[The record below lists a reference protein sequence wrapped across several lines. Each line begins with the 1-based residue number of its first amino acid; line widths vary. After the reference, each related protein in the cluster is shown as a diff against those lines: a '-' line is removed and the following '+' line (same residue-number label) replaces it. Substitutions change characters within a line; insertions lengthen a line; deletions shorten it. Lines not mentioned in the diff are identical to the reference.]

1 MKKFLF
7 LSVAFIALYLT
18 QVPIA
23 AGQILFNYAL
33 GGDVSDF
40 PSRSVVRTVDDQ
52 RVIASYW
59 DGTNYRLARV
69 GLIDIISAKL
79 DDHHQIADI
88 RIVGD
93 DIFFCGMNRSN
104 NHAFLGHA
112 TVSDI
117 EAQNPHIQFHELII
131 PVVLSR
137 LYRLAAYQESPTD
150 PFRLVAVGD
159 IWYNGTPV
167 PNIYPC
173 PTSPYMTDC
182 MAHIVVE
189 YKYQSGS
196 FTQLGN
202 KVLHDVNGHFEYAC
216 DVVETDNY
224 VAVVT
229 FPAADEL
236 IIHRCDKSNVLGPLS
251 FNYDYRYTVP
261 SGRVVFNAC
270 KMKGDTIAVASV
282 FDYGGGVDD
291 MQVRVVDLAT
301 MNMPYAQ
308 VFDLQDKDDVYEM
321 AYLPDVQKLVLLT
334 NQTYSYLVELHHTF
348 CFLKPYETV
357 FPYNMEKIYESNDR
371 SFTSVD
377 RLSSQHIVAAGG
389 NYWMMK
395 DVTYNDPGST
405 CYVTKVHLV
414 KGLKLSSPISDYY
427 GFLSLTIP
435 PSFSSCNETYDQIW
449 MNGKC
454 VIPY

>member
-1 MKKFLF
+1 MQTPL
-7 LSVAFIALYLT
+7 AE
-18 QVPIA
+18 
-23 AGQILFNYAL
+23 GQILFNYAL
-33 GGDVSDF
+33 GGDSF
-40 PSRSVVRTVDDQ
+40 SPSNSVVRTVSDQ
-52 RVIASYW
+52 KVIASYW

-69 GLIDIISAKL
+69 GLIDIISAKM

-93 DIFFCGMNRSN
+93 DIFFCGMDRSN
-104 NHAFLGHA
+104 NRAFLGHA

-117 EAQNPHIQFHELII
+117 EAQNPHIQFLGFNISGI
-131 PVVLSR
+131 NTSR
-137 LYRLAAYQESPTD
+137 LYRLAAYQESPTG
-150 PFRLVAVGD
+150 PFRIVAVGD
-159 IWYNGTPV
+159 IWYNGTPN

-173 PTSPYMTDC
+173 SASPYMTDC

-189 YKYQSGS
+189 YKYQSGL
-196 FTQLGN
+196 FTQVGN
-202 KVLHDVNGHFEYAC
+202 KVLHDINGHFEYAC

-251 FNYDYRYTVP
+251 FNYYYRYTVP

-357 FPYNMEKIYESNDR
+357 FPYNMEKIYESDDR

-389 NYWMMK
+389 DYWMMR
-395 DVTYNDPGST
+395 DVTYNNPTST
-405 CYVTKVHLV
+405 CYVTKYHPVR
-414 KGLKLSSPISDYY
+414 GLKLSSPIADNYV
-427 GFLSLTIP
+427 FLPLNITH
-435 PSFSSCNETYDQIW
+435 SFSSCNETYNRIG
-449 MNGKC
+449 MIGKC

>member
-1 MKKFLF
+1 M
-7 LSVAFIALYLT
+7 
-18 QVPIA
+18 
-23 AGQILFNYAL
+23 FNYAL
-33 GGDVSDF
+33 GGDSF
-40 PSRSVVRTVDDQ
+40 SPSNSVVRTVSDQ
-52 RVIASYW
+52 KVIASYW
-59 DGTNYRLARV
+59 DGTYYRLARV
-69 GLIDIISAKL
+69 GLNDIISAKL
-79 DDHHQIADI
+79 DDHHQVSDI

-104 NHAFLGHA
+104 NYAFLGHA

-117 EAQNPHIQFHELII
+117 EAQNPHIQFKDFIVDFSTI
-131 PVVLSR
+131 SR
-137 LYRLAAYQESPTD
+137 LWRLAAYIDPTGVT
-150 PFRLVAVGD
+150 RLVAVGD
-159 IWYNGTPV
+159 FWYTNDGVTPQPTGV
-167 PNIYPC
+167 PPC
-173 PTSPYMTDC
+173 SYLGSCQST
-182 MAHIVVE
+182 IVVE
-189 YKYQSGS
+189 TTYQFGAIQMPSY
-196 FTQLGN
+196 
-202 KVLHDVNGHFEYAC
+202 KVLHDNNNYEYAC

-251 FNYDYRYTVP
+251 FNYYYRYTVP

-321 AYLPDVQKLVLLT
+321 AYLPDVQRLVLLT

-405 CYVTKVHLV
+405 CYVIKEQQVTDIATSLHQTRVH
-414 KGLKLSSPISDYY
+414 S
-427 GFLSLTIP
+427 FNFNTIFAP
-435 PSFSSCNETYDQIW
+435 PSLCNETYDS
-449 MNGKC
+449 
-454 VIPY
+454 IPMTSRCITN

>member
-1 MKKFLF
+1 MKKILL
-7 LSVAFIALYLT
+7 LSVAFTVFYVLQTSLAE
-18 QVPIA
+18 
-23 AGQILFNYAL
+23 GQILYNYAL

-40 PSRSVVRTVDDQ
+40 PSRSVVRTVSDQ
-52 RVIASYW
+52 KVIASYW

-69 GLIDIISAKL
+69 GLTDIISAKM

-93 DIFFCGMNRSN
+93 DIFFCGMDRSN
-104 NHAFLGHA
+104 NRAFLGHA

-117 EAQNPHIQFHELII
+117 EAQNPHIQFQELII
-131 PVVLSR
+131 PVALSR

-159 IWYNGTPV
+159 IWYNGTPD

-173 PTSPYMTDC
+173 PASPYMTDC
-182 MAHIVVE
+182 CAHIVVE

-196 FTQLGN
+196 FTHLGN
-202 KVLHDVNGHFEYAC
+202 KVLNDVNGHFEYAC

-251 FNYDYRYTVP
+251 FNYYYRYTVP

-308 VFDLQDKDDVYEM
+308 VFDLMDKDDVYEM

-389 NYWMMK
+389 NYWMMR
-395 DVTYNDPGST
+395 DVTYNNPTST
-405 CYVTKVHLV
+405 CYVTKDHPVRW
-414 KGLKLSSPISDYY
+414 LKLSSPISDKYV
-427 GFLSLTIP
+427 FLPLNITH
-435 PSFSSCNETYDQIW
+435 SFSSCNETYEQIW
-449 MNGKC
+449 MTGKC
-454 VIPY
+454 VIP